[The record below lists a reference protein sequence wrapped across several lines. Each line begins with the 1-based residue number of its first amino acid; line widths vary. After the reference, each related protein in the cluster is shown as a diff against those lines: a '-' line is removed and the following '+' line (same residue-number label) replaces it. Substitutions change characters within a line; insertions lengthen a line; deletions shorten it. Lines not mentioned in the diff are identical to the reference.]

1 MFKKYS
7 HENWGLRPV
16 VVLDLEVGEED
27 DGGVGGEEDEDVPGA
42 VQVGEAHT
50 RPPVLNVQSGY
61 WQDQHHDAV
70 TKVKSS
76 HHVSPCWLYYSLP
89 GTKDSIVDPA
99 SDGHAPLDKSQI
111 FRHVYKMFINGTLS
125 PL

>member
-50 RPPVLNVQSGY
+50 GPPVVNVQSGY
-61 WQDQHHDAV
+61 WQDQHHNAL

-76 HHVSPCWLYYSLP
+76 ANNKKVNLITHSHEEISSQRFTKGNQPQLP
-89 GTKDSIVDPA
+89 QTKP
-99 SDGHAPLDKSQI
+99 
-111 FRHVYKMFINGTLS
+111 
-125 PL
+125 

>member
-42 VQVGEAHT
+42 VQVREAHT
-50 RPPVLNVQSGY
+50 RPPVVNLQSGY

-70 TKVKSS
+70 T
-76 HHVSPCWLYYSLP
+76 
-89 GTKDSIVDPA
+89 
-99 SDGHAPLDKSQI
+99 
-111 FRHVYKMFINGTLS
+111 
-125 PL
+125 